1 MKSLF
6 GTVSKCIVIYCFLT
20 RYSVAGAQGD
30 ASVPPDR
37 YQADQAARALVKRA
51 SFPNDP
57 FLLSRGA
64 VLQESPSGP
73 PRHLQGEL
81 SEKDK
86 FSLTSESTLTFTISG
101 DHVLASITDGRWH
114 LGGTLK
120 IEFAGRYEPHEN
132 AIFPLFT
139 PAVKSIDGRF
149 DRVVLPPGW
158 RYELEYDDGAKTVTL
173 CNLRPDRVPAF
184 PGAEGFGKYTIGGR
198 GGKVLEVTNLNDS
211 GTGSLRWACEA
222 AEPRIVVFRTSGTI
236 ALKSKLQIKNPYI
249 TIAGQTAPGDGICL
263 RDYMMEFETDHVIIR
278 YMRFR
283 LGDVSGQESDSFGG
297 QGHYAIIDH
306 CSASWSVD
314 ETFSINKAS
323 NLTVQWCMV
332 TESLHNSIHK
342 KGKHGYGGLWGG
354 PGGSWHHNILAH
366 HASRNPRASGNE
378 ESGLMDFRNNVIYN
392 WGFNSAYG
400 GEGWPRNWINNYYKY
415 GPGTNKDVRSRIF
428 IQQDPQS
435 KMYASGNFV
444 WGYPEISADNWNGGI
459 DFQTDQGAS
468 VATLRVY
475 KPFIVAPVRT
485 QEAEQAYELVLEHAG
500 ASLVRDAVD
509 ERIIKEIRTGTATY
523 GETWRGGGEGIINSQ
538 STVGGWP
545 ALASATAPQDT
556 DHDGMPDVW
565 EREHQLDAAN
575 PADGS
580 DDRDA
585 DGYTNVEEYLN
596 SLVPLPTGQ

>member
-1 MKSLF
+1 MKSLL
-6 GTVSKCIVIYCFLT
+6 GTIVKCIIIYCFLT
-20 RYSVAGAQGD
+20 IYSAGAQDD
-30 ASVPPDR
+30 ASVPTDG
-37 YQADQAARALVKRA
+37 YQADRAARALVKRG

-57 FLLSRGA
+57 ALLSRGV
-64 VLQESPSGP
+64 VLQERPSDSP
-73 PRHLQGEL
+73 RNLRGEAG
-81 SEKDK
+81 ENDR
-86 FSLTSESTLTFTISG
+86 FSLTSESILTFTLSG
-101 DHVLASITDGRWH
+101 DHVLASVDGGRWQ

-120 IEFAGRYEPHEN
+120 IEFAGRYEPHES
-132 AIFPLFT
+132 AVFPLFT
-139 PAVKSIDGRF
+139 PGAKSLDGRF

-158 RYELEYDDGAKTVTL
+158 RYELEYDDEAKTVTL
-173 CNLRPDRVPAF
+173 RNLRPDRAPAF

-198 GGKVLEVTNLNDS
+198 GGKVYEVTNLNDS
-211 GTGSLRWACEA
+211 GHGSLRWACEA

-297 QGHYAIIDH
+297 KGHYAIIDH

-415 GPGTNKDVRSRIF
+415 GPGTNENVRSRIF
-428 IQQDPQS
+428 VQQYPNS
-435 KMYASGNFV
+435 KMYAVSNFI

-459 DFQTDQGAS
+459 DFQTDRGAS
-468 VATLRVY
+468 MATLRVHE
-475 KPFIVAPVRT
+475 PFVVAPVRT
-485 QEAEQAYELVLEHAG
+485 QEATEAYELVLKNAG
-500 ASLVRDAVD
+500 ASLARDAVD
-509 ERIIKEIRTGTATY
+509 KRIIYEIRTGTATY
-523 GETWRGGGEGIINSQ
+523 GKTWRGGSKGIINSQ

-545 ALASATAPQDT
+545 ALASAPAPKDT
-556 DHDGMPDVW
+556 DHDGMPDAW
-565 EREHQLDAAN
+565 ERAHELDAGN

-580 DDRDA
+580 EDRDS
-585 DGYTNVEEYLN
+585 DGYTNAEEYLN
-596 SLVPLPTGQ
+596 SLVPSPIGR